1 MTVASEKSIQLCKAT
16 EDEHTNCVVVSS
28 CNPLLSIVKETLKYG
43 KSTPI
48 KAKKKKKKNT
58 KE

>member
-1 MTVASEKSIQLCKAT
+1 MMVASEKSIQLCNAT
-16 EDEHTNCVVVSS
+16 EDEHANSVVVSS
-28 CNPLLSIVKETLKYG
+28 CNLLSIVKETLKYG

-48 KAKKKKKKNT
+48 KAKKNKKNT